1 MLKSKVQIKLCLW
14 IRFGI
19 CHFEFPQTAEGVIM
33 VSDRMA
39 ESLLANANLKK
50 PTSSRGRLLGVYNV
64 GVVLSLSLAVLFG
77 GCAHLPMVGPDYER
91 PEVPEAK
98 EWIEKDDPRI
108 KIEAADFSTW
118 WKVFDDSVLET
129 LVARGYQQNLPLQI
143 AGIRILEAR
152 AQLGIAVGDKYPQLQ
167 QGRTSYTRANLSENT
182 ANTSPTLDSAYGEI
196 DFGFDAA
203 WELDL
208 WGKFRRAVELS
219 LGNLEASIA
228 NYDDILVSLTAEVA
242 RTYVLIRTLE
252 ERLKIARENV
262 RIQQRS
268 LQIAEARF
276 EGGDVTELDVQQ
288 ARALLGDTQALIP
301 RLQASLRQAKNGLA
315 ILLGTLPGK
324 VDQILGQPKPIPTVP
339 AEVAVGIPA
348 ELLRR
353 RPDIQFAERQIAAQS
368 AQIGVAKADL
378 YPHFTLFGSFG
389 LRASDATLTTAGGLT
404 GSEFS
409 DVWDSDSVEFFAGPS
424 FRWDILNY
432 GRIRNRVRIQDAR
445 FQQLAVNYQNTV
457 LQAAQE
463 TEDAMVGFLRSQ
475 EETGFLLD
483 SVAASKRSVDLSLI
497 QYREGLVDYQRV
509 LDTQRFL
516 SQQQDKLT
524 ETRGSVNLN
533 LVALYKAL
541 GGGWEIRVGKDF
553 VPDETKDEMRKRT
566 NWGGLLAPEKLE
578 TLPAEEAVREWQW
591 PDW

>member
-1 MLKSKVQIKLCLW
+1 M
-14 IRFGI
+14 
-19 CHFEFPQTAEGVIM
+19 
-33 VSDRMA
+33 
-39 ESLLANANLKK
+39 
-50 PTSSRGRLLGVYNV
+50 
-64 GVVLSLSLAVLFG
+64 
-77 GCAHLPMVGPDYER
+77 
-91 PEVPEAK
+91 
-98 EWIEKDDPRI
+98 
-108 KIEAADFSTW
+108 
-118 WKVFDDSVLET
+118 
-129 LVARGYQQNLPLQI
+129 
-143 AGIRILEAR
+143 
-152 AQLGIAVGDKYPQLQ
+152 
-167 QGRTSYTRANLSENT
+167 
-182 ANTSPTLDSAYGEI
+182 
-196 DFGFDAA
+196 
-203 WELDL
+203 
-208 WGKFRRAVELS
+208 
-219 LGNLEASIA
+219 
-228 NYDDILVSLTAEVA
+228 
-242 RTYVLIRTLE
+242 
-252 ERLKIARENV
+252 
-262 RIQQRS
+262 
-268 LQIAEARF
+268 
-276 EGGDVTELDVQQ
+276 QQ